1 MSNVYTPID
10 DILAMN
16 SAGGAFIKP
25 IKLLQQKYPLL
36 KNLPLV
42 ECNKT
47 DSHEYASDFSLPDPV
62 YRVYN
67 EGIEATDGRSSVD
80 EEKTTMLS
88 DRMAID
94 EDMLETNGHSMEYL
108 EQKAYQHIEAIY
120 QEIERAI
127 FYNTIAANPSRFN
140 GLAVRYGTLNSQVS
154 KQILVH
160 DGAGSET
167 GSDQT
172 SIWLLVPGRDSIA
185 MLYPKGTPAGL
196 RRKEIPGPT
205 LVTDSGGSK
214 QFRGVV
220 VDWLWKFGLLL
231 QDWRQ
236 AARVCNID
244 MGDTLA
250 TDYDIVPW
258 MTKAIHR
265 IENLKAGGAGF
276 WMNRDTMELLD
287 LQCQNNSKTVA
298 LEKYVEEGVMRT
310 SLRGIPIHVTDGISI
325 TEDVV
330 A

>member
-1 MSNVYTPID
+1 MANVYTPID
-10 DILAMN
+10 DILAMS
-16 SAGGAFIKP
+16 SAGGGFLKP
-25 IKLLQQKYPLL
+25 VRLLQQKYPLL
-36 KNLPLV
+36 KAMPFV

-47 DSHEYASDFSLPDPV
+47 DSHEYSSDFSLPDPV

-67 EGIEATDGRSSVD
+67 EGIEATDGRSTVD

-127 FYNTIAANPSRFN
+127 FYNTLAANPNRFN
-140 GLAVRYGTLNSQVS
+140 GLAVRYGTLNSEVS
-154 KQILVH
+154 KQIIDH
-160 DGAGSET
+160 DGAGTET

-172 SIWLLVPGRDSIA
+172 SIWLMVLDPSSIA

-196 RRKEIPGPT
+196 RRKELPTPT

-214 QFRGVV
+214 QFRGIV
-220 VDWLWKFGLLL
+220 VDWLWKFGLLV

-236 AARVCNID
+236 AVRIANID
-244 MGDTLA
+244 SADTLA
-250 TDYDIVPW
+250 TDYDIVPV
-258 MTKAIHR
+258 MTRATHR
-265 IENLKAGGAGF
+265 VENLKRGQAGF
-276 WMNRDTMELLD
+276 WLNRHTMELLD

-298 LEKYVEEGVMRT
+298 LEKYVEEGVLRT
-310 SLRGIPIHVTDGISI
+310 SLRGVPIHVTDGISI
-325 TEDVV
+325 TEDLVS
-330 A
+330 